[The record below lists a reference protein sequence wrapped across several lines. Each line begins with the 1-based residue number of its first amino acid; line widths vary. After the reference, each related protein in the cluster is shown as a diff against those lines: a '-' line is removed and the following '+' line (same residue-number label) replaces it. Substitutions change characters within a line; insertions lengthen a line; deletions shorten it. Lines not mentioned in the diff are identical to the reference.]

1 MSVSVQCVGKG
12 WILRHC
18 RVQFVKRDTLL
29 EIERECQLR
38 WGERWSVPDGCSS
51 GGYVSHL
58 YPEQCT
64 DSTCIVR
71 TVYFV
76 SCMHVHIGRAN
87 RRGVQV

>member
-1 MSVSVQCVGKG
+1 MSVSVQCVGKS

-38 WGERWSVPDGCSS
+38 WERDGVFQMDAPQV
-51 GGYVSHL
+51 GHL
-58 YPEQCT
+58 YPEQSA